1 MTKKFLI
8 YSLPF
13 LIVFIL
19 ASIFE
24 PWVYQNIFANTD
36 ITSLKGKEFKIIAHR
51 GASDFYP
58 ENTLIAVDKAI
69 ELGAD
74 MIDIDVRMTKDNE
87 IVVIHDETVDRT
99 TNGTGNVSEM
109 TLAEI
114 QALDAGSW
122 RDSKFADAKV
132 PTLKEVLDLVDGRVT
147 MLIEIKH
154 HQSNHSEIAKKL
166 VEVIQKE
173 RNGYEWCILQSY
185 EEDYLEIVH
194 DEDPKIQTKKLL
206 VGEDSTPLLA
216 FYMETKVQL
225 GRATKR
231 DDEQLDALNPPYH
244 TLSAKRIFRMH
255 ARGFKVYTYLI
266 DDRDEMIMM
275 LNAGVDGIITN
286 RPDVLM
292 QIRKEIA
299 ALED

>member
-13 LIVFIL
+13 LLIFIV

-24 PWVYQNIFANTD
+24 PWVYQNIFASTD
-36 ITSLKGKEFKIIAHR
+36 ISTLKEKKFKIIAHR
-51 GASDFYP
+51 GASGYYP
-58 ENTLIAVDKAI
+58 ENTLIAVEKAI

-74 MIDIDVRMTKDNE
+74 MIDVDVRMTRDSS

-99 TNGTGNVSEM
+99 TNGTGEVSEL
-109 TLAEI
+109 TLEEI
-114 QALDAGSW
+114 KALDAGSW
-122 RDSKFADAKV
+122 KDSKFSDQKV

-147 MLIEIKH
+147 VLIEIKH
-154 HQSNHSEIAKKL
+154 HQSNHSELAEKL

-173 RNGYEWCILQSY
+173 RNGYQWCILQSY
-185 EEDYLEIVH
+185 EEDYLEFVH
-194 DEDPKIQTKKLL
+194 EKDPKIQTKKLL

-231 DDEQLDALNPPYH
+231 DDEQLDALNPPAE

-266 DDRDEMIMM
+266 NERDEMIKM
-275 LNAGVDGIITN
+275 LNAGVDGIITDY
-286 RPDVLM
+286 PDRLLQV
-292 QIRKEIA
+292 RKDIA
-299 ALED
+299 ALK